1 MIDAHEAIKTLR
13 HAAELNREESLLK
26 GSTLHF
32 PAYGQLVVTGD
43 MHGHR
48 RNFAK
53 LQRYCDLE
61 HAPARHVILHELI
74 HEEPAAWDAP
84 DTSYELLIEAARW
97 KCDHPDQVH
106 FLQSN
111 HELSQ
116 LTGHEIAK
124 NGRITT
130 FEFERSIRRAFDGAA
145 TELLIAIADFIRSL
159 PLAARTATGVFVAH
173 SLPSPRDLPRFD
185 PGVLARPTQEHDLVE
200 PGSGYLLVW
209 GRYQTAEELEA
220 LRLMLGC
227 DFFVCGHQ
235 PQESGYDVLHDRMLI
250 IASDHNH
257 GVFLP
262 IDLARKP
269 KDVSEL
275 VARLRPFASVA

>member
-1 MIDAHEAIKTLR
+1 LIDVTDTIQALR
-13 HAAELNREESLLK
+13 KATELNLEDTLLK

-53 LQRYCDLE
+53 LQRFCDLA
-61 HAPARHVILHELI
+61 HAPARHVMLHELI
-74 HEEPAAWDAP
+74 HEEPEAWNAP

-97 KCDHPDQVH
+97 KCEFPDQVH

-124 NGRITT
+124 NGRIAT
-130 FEFERSIRRAFDGAA
+130 FEFERSIRNAFAGAA
-145 TELLIAIADFIRSL
+145 TELLTAISEFIRSL
-159 PLAARTATGVFVAH
+159 PLAGRTATGIFIAH

-185 PGVLARPTQEHDLVE
+185 PGVLSRPTREHDLVE
-200 PGSGYLLVW
+200 PGSAYLLVW

-220 LRLMLGC
+220 LRLMLSC
-227 DFFVCGHQ
+227 DYFVCGHQ
-235 PQESGYDVLHDRMLI
+235 PQEGGYDVLHERMLI
-250 IASDHNH
+250 LASDHNH

-262 IDLARKP
+262 FDLSKP
-269 KDVSEL
+269 YTVEEL
-275 VARLRPFASVA
+275 VACIRKFVAVP